1 MAMKKNVI
9 ITLSVSVILLIS
21 LGLFTKNLE
30 TKNNNKIFLTD
41 SEISQYNE
49 RVNELGEFNS
59 LIVLFSKDNRSEVST
74 LISKHCEDCSLF
86 NPSEI
91 SIRNVLTDK
100 LDKEQK
106 EVVFISS
113 ESEQDLLDIVEL
125 TTDKDYS
132 FLGVPYTNYLLNE
145 YSKDISKKL
154 FPLMFVFSLFL
165 LIFLTRKL
173 KDGVILFIPCL
184 SSALISL
191 SLLKIFYSSMSMV
204 NSISPLLVFV
214 VNLSVVFHLYYSYI
228 QYRDWNAVFNDKI
241 KPLVLMLITTCL
253 GLLSLEFSEISAIR
267 DFGRM
272 GALSLVLSCAFTWG
286 YFYFS
291 RFHFIKKEEVETK
304 LSAIVKTALDL
315 CASFPNRLVFVFLF
329 PPLIAISFF
338 MSQTVPT
345 ITDANLYFPDSDQR
359 ALSMH
364 KVSETV
370 GGQPLFDITINLKK
384 RTMES
389 LNKLLVLEQ
398 SLQSKNFMKPYKLV
412 SETSLVRDINREYSK
427 TDNLP
432 VNEMAY
438 LALRSKIPAF
448 FKDQFPLENKYRFFL
463 IGDATNVD
471 VYEKDLKKIVDFYKR
486 NDIEIKAG
494 GLYHHLMISQKSMI
508 KTMIKSFLFSVLIIS
523 FLALVYYRSIKV
535 FMAFAIVNVGPVLF
549 SFLISSPLGL
559 SYNIATVMTYSIALG
574 IVVDSSFHLVHFF
587 NKENRSIEHYKK
599 AIIRPIL
606 GSTFV
611 LVLCFLLIGSNS
623 FVPIGEFGLNLAI
636 IIFLGAIFDL
646 FIFPSFLV
654 KDVNKVFTEKVS

>member
-1 MAMKKNVI
+1 MKKNAI
-9 ITLSVSVILLIS
+9 ITLSVSVVLLIG
-21 LGLFTKNLE
+21 LGLFTRNLE

-41 SEISQYNE
+41 QEISHYNE
-49 RVNELGEFNS
+49 RVKDLGEFNS
-59 LIVLFSKDNRSEVST
+59 LIVLVDKEKRNEVAT
-74 LISKHCEDCSLF
+74 LVTRHCEDCSLF
-86 NPSEI
+86 NPSELDI
-91 SIRNVLTDK
+91 KNELTKK
-100 LDKEQK
+100 LDQEQK
-106 EVVFISS
+106 EAVFISS
-113 ESEQDLLDIVEL
+113 ESEQDLFNLVEL
-125 TTDKDYS
+125 TTTKDYS

-154 FPLMFVFSLFL
+154 FPLMFIFSLIL

-173 KDGVILFIPCL
+173 KDGITLFIPCL

-228 QYRDWNAVFNDKI
+228 EYRDWDAVFSDKI

-272 GALSLVLSCAFTWG
+272 GALSLVLSCAFTWA

-291 RFHFIKKEEVETK
+291 RFHFIGKRQVETK
-304 LSAIVKTALDL
+304 VSSIVTNALDL

-370 GGQPLFDITINLKK
+370 GGQPLFDITIDLKD
-384 RTMES
+384 RSMES
-389 LNKLLVLEQ
+389 LNEFLGLERR
-398 SLQSKNFMKPYKLV
+398 LQEKSFMKSYKLV
-412 SETSLVRDINREYSK
+412 SETSLVSEINREYSESES
-427 TDNLP
+427 LP

-438 LALRSKIPAF
+438 LALRSKIPVF

-463 IGDATNVD
+463 IGHATNVD
-471 VYEKDLKKIVDFYKR
+471 VYEKDLEKITKFYEK
-486 NDIEIKAG
+486 NNTQIKAG

-508 KTMIKSFLFSVLIIS
+508 KTMIKSFLFSVLVIS

-587 NKENRSIEHYKK
+587 SKADRSIELYKK

-654 KDVNKVFTEKVS
+654 KDVNEVFSEKVS